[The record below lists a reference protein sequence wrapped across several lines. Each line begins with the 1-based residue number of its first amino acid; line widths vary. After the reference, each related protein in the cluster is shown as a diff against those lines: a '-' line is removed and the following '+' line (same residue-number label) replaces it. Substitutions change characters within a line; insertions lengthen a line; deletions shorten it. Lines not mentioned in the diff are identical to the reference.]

1 MKEKSQPE
9 KNAEERQIA
18 LLSTALGQAANAR
31 GHWLNAAGKTY
42 PRFYSKGVS
51 VSPFNALFMALHSDR
66 NGSKTNVFTL
76 YNEAKAR
83 GTSVREH
90 EQGVPFIYY
99 NWNKY
104 VNRNNPEDTISRAAY
119 QQLDAEQQ
127 KQYKGV
133 HNREIR
139 TLFNIDQTTM
149 PYSDKEA
156 YEQTM
161 KEYGSAEE
169 RGYGEADERKLR
181 SRFNEFVKQMNDN
194 LVKVRSD
201 ASGVAHYET
210 DKDAVYVPRQKEFE
224 HYNDYVQEALRQIVS
239 ATGHQ
244 QRLAREGMVMKN
256 GVAPSEDALKHERLV
271 VELASGVKMLEL
283 GLPARLTPE
292 SLEMVEYWD
301 RELHED
307 PCLMDAVES
316 DVNNALEVMRKAE
329 KGEKIEY
336 ATLRNHRQTSEIRQT
351 LPKHYFVAEEIKQHP
366 DKENK
371 NFVIVIDRAMSRADV
386 ILPAGASLEAKNEV
400 PGMSKERIE
409 KALRNMDIQHVQFFN
424 TDGALGYRP
433 DDSYFAEKEITVARL
448 RNWALETLSTLDP
461 SAAVKQAH
469 ELGFDQVQ
477 MIQDDKNRW
486 ALYIKPENGEGYSIY
501 PDKEDVNRFFATL
514 KQSLDN
520 IEKVR
525 MELAQKYSALAEQ
538 QPDLKVD
545 LFSSEAQD
553 IDLNRIQ
560 RVSVFKTKKDGVLC
574 AATIDGQKMQPR
586 SITPQQ
592 WQRMWVAEDTQEYK
606 RHLAATLFADVLRR
620 GQTQEQTAGEKQER
634 ETEQKQGETV
644 VQKNTEE
651 IALPKQWEEVKTKH
665 PDALIIVSD
674 GVTSRLY
681 NEDAVRAAKILE
693 LPLREHP
700 ESGNG
705 VKASIAFPYEQL
717 DDYMPK
723 LVRAGERVALAH
735 NMPQQAE
742 AVAAD
747 QQQDQKNEVEQEQ
760 SRGMHR

>member
-1 MKEKSQPE
+1 MKEKSQAE
-9 KNAEERQIA
+9 KSAEEKQIA

-31 GHWLNAAGKTY
+31 GHWLNAAGKSY

-104 VNRNNPEDTISRAAY
+104 VNRNNPEETISRAAY
-119 QQLDAEQQ
+119 QALDPEQQ

-156 YEQTM
+156 YGQTL

-181 SRFNEFVKQMNDN
+181 SRFNEFLKQMNDN

-210 DKDAVYVPRQKEFE
+210 DKDAVYMPRQKDFE

-244 QRLAREGMVMKN
+244 QRLAREGMVMKS

-292 SLEMVEYWD
+292 SLEMVDYWD

-307 PCLMDAVES
+307 PCLMDAIES

-336 ATLRNHRQTSEIRQT
+336 ATLRNRRQTSEIRQT

-366 DKENK
+366 DKDSK

-386 ILPAGASLEAKNEV
+386 ILPAGASLEAGNEV

-409 KALRNMDIQHVQFFN
+409 KALRNMDIKHVQFFN

-469 ELGFDQVQ
+469 ERGFDQVQ

-545 LFSSEAQD
+545 LFSTQAQD

-620 GQTQEQTAGEKQER
+620 GQAQEQTAGEKQER
-634 ETEQKQGETV
+634 ETEQKQGETAG
-644 VQKNTEE
+644 QQNAEE
-651 IALPKQWEEVKTKH
+651 HALPKQWEEVKAKH
-665 PDALIIVSD
+665 PDALIIMSD

-705 VKASIAFPYEQL
+705 VKASVAFPYEQL

-735 NMPQQAE
+735 DMPQEAREVSAE
-742 AVAAD
+742 
-747 QQQDQKNEVEQEQ
+747 QERKNEVEQEQ

>member
-1 MKEKSQPE
+1 MKEKSQAE
-9 KNAEERQIA
+9 KSAEEKQIA

-31 GHWLNAAGKTY
+31 GHWLNAAGKSY

-119 QQLDAEQQ
+119 QQLDPEQQ

-156 YEQTM
+156 YGQTL

-210 DKDAVYVPRQKEFE
+210 DKDAVYMPRQKEFE

-244 QRLAREGMVMKN
+244 QRLAREGMVMKS

-292 SLEMVEYWD
+292 SLEMVDYWD

-307 PCLMDAVES
+307 PCLMDAIES

-336 ATLRNHRQTSEIRQT
+336 ATLRNRRQTSEIRQT

-366 DKENK
+366 DKDSK

-386 ILPAGASLEAKNEV
+386 ILPAGASLEAGNEV
-400 PGMSKERIE
+400 PGMSKERIT
-409 KALRNMDIQHVQFFN
+409 KALNNMDIKHVQFFN

-469 ELGFDQVQ
+469 ERGFDQVQ

-545 LFSSEAQD
+545 LFSTQAQD

-620 GQTQEQTAGEKQER
+620 GQAQEQTAGEKQER
-634 ETEQKQGETV
+634 ETEQKQGETAG
-644 VQKNTEE
+644 QQNAEE
-651 IALPKQWEEVKTKH
+651 HALPKQWEEVKAKH
-665 PDALIIVSD
+665 PDALIIMSD

-705 VKASIAFPYEQL
+705 VKASVAFPYEQL

-735 NMPQQAE
+735 DMPQEAREVSAE
-742 AVAAD
+742 
-747 QQQDQKNEVEQEQ
+747 QERKNEVEQEQ